1 MLEILCPLSVY
12 LMDNFLNA
20 LGMYF
25 LLQDVWTWPT
35 NIDLIL
41 SSQLFLSS
49 SGLVNVG
56 CLVFWYL
63 RCETVLSIVVIPHS
77 SLAGEDVLG

>member
-1 MLEILCPLSVY
+1 MLEILCPWSVY

-35 NIDLIL
+35 NVDLIL
-41 SSQLFLSS
+41 SSQLFLPS
-49 SGLVNVG
+49 SGLVNGGV
-56 CLVFWYL
+56 WYFG
-63 RCETVLSIVVIPHS
+63 T
-77 SLAGEDVLG
+77 